1 MNHTF
6 VPNFPPPPIPTGFNF
21 IQCNT
26 SAIDAPSE
34 LRNPNLYKHR
44 LQKYLKNQKI
54 SSELNQSQKS
64 VKLNEVTKEV
74 SHGFDMIEMIKN
86 EIERMSQNSSSISE
100 SEWNQQIAQL
110 NCLTDDLSAIC
121 SKYNDSNL
129 LDEVQNLVEK
139 RHIKRDRI
147 KKRKAETKM
156 FRKFE
161 AINRERKHHEID
173 KWLKKNTE
181 EILKNQREIETKQ
194 RAEQILMDVKTRKTE
209 AEKSILDL
217 NSLKELNRV
226 RNRNK
231 NVTDDTEFN
240 REIDEIKEI
249 WVDAHKKYEIEEKG
263 LRTFLNCTNIL
274 EEWRNVMFGEPKK
287 EYATFSAKKKDSG
300 FNQLIKIRNLWDKCI
315 VPENNPFGSNIPI
328 GWVFPNPNPTD
339 QWKKYIKEN

>member
-21 IQCNT
+21 MQSNT
-26 SAIDAPSE
+26 SAIDALSE

-44 LQKYLKNQKI
+44 LQNYSKNQKI
-54 SSELNQSQKS
+54 SSELNQSKKS
-64 VKLNEVTKEV
+64 VKLNEVAKEV
-74 SHGFDMIEMIKN
+74 SHGFDMIKMIKT
-86 EIERMSQNSSSISE
+86 EIEQMSQNSSSMSE

-110 NCLTDDLSAIC
+110 NCHTDDLSAIC
-121 SKYNDSNL
+121 LKYNDSNL
-129 LDEVQNLVEK
+129 FDEVQNLVEK
-139 RHIKRDRI
+139 RQIKRDRI

-156 FRKFE
+156 VRKYE
-161 AINRERKHHEID
+161 AINRERKHNEID

-181 EILKNQREIETKQ
+181 EILKNQRELETKQ
-194 RAEQILMDVKTRKTE
+194 RAEQILMNVKTRKTE
-209 AEKSILDL
+209 AEKSILVL

-231 NVTDDTEFN
+231 NATDDSEFN
-240 REIDEIKEI
+240 REIDEIKQI
-249 WVDAHKKYEIEEKG
+249 WLDAHKKYEIEEKG

-300 FNQLIKIRNLWDKCI
+300 LNQLIKIRNLWDQCI
-315 VPENNPFGSNIPI
+315 VPDINPFGSNIPI